1 MTEFTLRNEM
11 TDFQKN
17 YCFKM
22 LDKIEKRPI
31 SGIFNQQSNLF
42 ENHNSKY
49 INKPKKVMDFQTIR
63 KKLTE
68 GQYKTMNEW
77 GQDVRL
83 IFSNANICF
92 KEDSPIYK
100 MAQDL
105 SEWFERKW
113 NDYPRSEEE
122 QWVKKLRK
130 VQESVKFLSDHF
142 PIDKAFIPEKEEVS
156 ANSAEKK

>member
-11 TDFQKN
+11 TDFQKKH
-17 YCFKM
+17 CFKM
-22 LDKIEKRPI
+22 LEKIEKHPI
-31 SGIFNQQSNLF
+31 SEIFMQQSNLF
-42 ENHNSKY
+42 DNHYAKY
-49 INKPKKVMDFQTIR
+49 IDKQKKVMDFKTIR
-63 KKLTE
+63 KKLTD
-68 GQYKTMNEW
+68 GQYKCMNEW

-83 IFSNANICF
+83 IFSNAKNNF
-92 KEDSPIYK
+92 KDDSPIYK

-105 SEWFERKW
+105 SDWFESKW

-142 PIDKAFIPEKEEVS
+142 PIDKTFIPEKEEVT
-156 ANSAEKK
+156 NSTEKK